1 MIQAALHLLTAT
13 LLALLLGPSPVFV
26 LILALCLSLMPD
38 LDTPKSLI
46 GSLIKPV
53 STAIERRFG
62 HRTATHSIAALCL
75 ISAVSFVILPAYWQI
90 LAAAYASHLLI
101 DLLIGRSG
109 IMLLWP
115 APTFL
120 TLTAWRDDGP
130 APRIMLLLLVPATV
144 LAATWQ
150 HYLAPV
156 INSPLQ
162 AAVQAVNPIATEQPE
177 ATARPSIR
185 LRLALP
191 SQATLSHIT
200 VKAGDTIQEGQILA
214 EWPTT
219 TPTTTA
225 TPVPIVWPTAAPI
238 PNTPTPLADC
248 TECAQARV
256 ALETLQIEHSAKRA
270 ALSAEQQRK
279 YAEQQRQLAELQRD
293 FDAAPS
299 QHDLTL
305 LTIQLDIETAEQ
317 ALELLRSNPEPNPEK
332 LAKAEATLR
341 KLRLKLE
348 QTQATQNNSLEQ
360 LQAKRDQA
368 QLELE
373 QMPSQQA
380 TTMAV
385 LEQQQQA
392 DLLQTSHKLEL
403 ANNKAEQQQLAHEQ
417 AHANIALTTTAI
429 VQQYYEHAQ
438 ATADAYTAALT
449 ATAIAQPEPEPNNIV
464 SRVSGTIIA
473 ITVEETDSRLVV
485 NLEIMP

>member
-1 MIQAALHLLTAT
+1 MIQAALHLT
-13 LLALLLGPSPVFV
+13 LALLLAILLGPTPPLV
-26 LILALCLSLMPD
+26 LILALCLSLAPD

-46 GSLIKPV
+46 GSLIKPA

-75 ISAVSFVILPAYWQI
+75 ISAVAFVILRSHWQV

-130 APRIMLLLLVPATV
+130 APRILLILLVPATV

-162 AAVQAVNPIATEQPE
+162 AAAQAINPIATEVPE
-177 ATARPSIR
+177 STARPSIR
-185 LRLALP
+185 LRLTLP
-191 SQATLSHIT
+191 SQASLSHIK
-200 VKAGDTIQEGQILA
+200 VKAGDVIAEGQILA
-214 EWPTT
+214 EWPSS
-219 TPTTTA
+219 TPTA
-225 TPVPIVWPTAAPI
+225 TSTVAPITWPTAAPI
-238 PNTPTPLADC
+238 PNTPTALSDC
-248 TECAQARV
+248 AECAQARV
-256 ALETLQIEHSAKRA
+256 ALEALQIDQAAKRA
-270 ALSAEQQRK
+270 ALSAEHQRK

-293 FDAAPS
+293 LDAAPS
-299 QHDLTL
+299 QHDLAL
-305 LTIQLDIETAEQ
+305 LTIQLDIEAAEQ
-317 ALELLRSNPEPNPEK
+317 ALEMLRSSAEPDAERI
-332 LAKAEATLR
+332 AKAEATLR

-348 QTQATQNNSLEQ
+348 QTQSSQAHTLAE

-368 QLELE
+368 LLELE
-373 QMPSQQA
+373 EMPSQQA